1 MGYPNILA
9 LEVVLGADQTTV
21 AAGELTALT
30 TTLTNPQNEG
40 IALVNA
46 VGTLKSAGGTV
57 AGDTFDV
64 RLYKDASIIC
74 TETVKTPDTNPRIP
88 FALTAVVAIAN
99 TGTGTQTLSLRVI
112 RTGGTGTI
120 AVDAGGGAK
129 RSKIA
134 WIFVPNAQVV

>member
-21 AAGELTALT
+21 GAGELTALT
-30 TTLTNPQNEG
+30 TTLTNPQNAG

-88 FALTAVVAIAN
+88 FALTAAVAIAN
-99 TGTGTQTLSLRVI
+99 TGTQTLSLRVI